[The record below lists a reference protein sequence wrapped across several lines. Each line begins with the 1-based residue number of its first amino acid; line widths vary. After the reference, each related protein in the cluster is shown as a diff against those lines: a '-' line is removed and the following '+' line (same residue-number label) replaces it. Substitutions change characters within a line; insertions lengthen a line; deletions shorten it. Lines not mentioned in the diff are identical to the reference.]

1 MTNSLFPT
9 FHLYSPEYIVM
20 VKFIKICYSNNII
33 MSKAFSITVSDWVY
47 NDIVEKRPKRL
58 GRSEWVEQ
66 LLVKAQAQM
75 NIEKGKVK
83 GL

>member
-1 MTNSLFPT
+1 
-9 FHLYSPEYIVM
+9 
-20 VKFIKICYSNNII
+20 